1 MKRARKW
8 SAEKRAGEGRAAE
21 PGGPLRRRRALRQLD
36 VLALDPE
43 RELSPSAAIAH
54 VRVIGEPAVPRVAAH
69 NGTDSVPLK
78 LRSDSAQEE
87 PGSAQEEFGAVGDP
101 AGRRVHAV
109 PIDQPFDAPS
119 RSVATDR

>member
-8 SAEKRAGEGRAAE
+8 TADQRAGEGRAAE

-43 RELSPSAAIAH
+43 RELSPSAAH
-54 VRVIGEPAVPRVAAH
+54 VRVIGGPAVPRVAAQ
-69 NGTDSVPLK
+69 NGTDSVP
-78 LRSDSAQEE
+78 RERGSPREE
-87 PGSAQEEFGAVGDP
+87 FGSVREEFGEFGAVGDP
-101 AGRRVHAV
+101 AERRVHAV

-119 RSVATDR
+119 PSVATDR

>member
-43 RELSPSAAIAH
+43 RELSPSAAH
-54 VRVIGEPAVPRVAAH
+54 VRVLGEPAVPRVAAQ
-69 NGTDSVPLK
+69 NGTDSVPAK
-78 LRSDSAQEE
+78 RGSGREERGSAGEE
-87 PGSAQEEFGAVGDP
+87 PGAVGAVGDP
-101 AGRRVHAV
+101 AERRVHAV

-119 RSVATDR
+119 RSVVTDR

>member
-8 SAEKRAGEGRAAE
+8 SAEKSAGEGRAAE
-21 PGGPLRRRRALRQLD
+21 QGGPLRRRRALRQLD

-43 RELSPSAAIAH
+43 RELSPSVAIAH

-69 NGTDSVPLK
+69 NGTDSV
-78 LRSDSAQEE
+78 RRES
-87 PGSAQEEFGAVGDP
+87 GSAREESGADGDP

-109 PIDQPFDAPS
+109 PIDQPFDASS

>member
-8 SAEKRAGEGRAAE
+8 SADKRAGEGRAAE

-43 RELSPSAAIAH
+43 RELSPSAAH
-54 VRVIGEPAVPRVAAH
+54 VRVIGEPAVPRVAARS
-69 NGTDSVPLK
+69 GTDSVPLQ
-78 LRSDSAQEE
+78 RGPAREE
-87 PGSAQEEFGAVGDP
+87 RGSAREEFGTVEAIADP
-101 AGRRVHAV
+101 AERRVHAV
-109 PIDQPFDAPS
+109 PIDQPFDVPS